1 MKLKTLFLKGIL
13 FFALISYAQNPNSNI
28 YYKINPTHSNHFL
41 SVSANMFKNGT
52 QIIQWENPPNTCE
65 DGQAYKFEK
74 VNAYYKIT
82 ARNKFGKCLTLTEQK
97 NGANIVLDDF
107 KNSDL
112 QLWKIEHLGND
123 VYSIKNKDT
132 NLGFDIYGRDVNNG
146 AYLTVW
152 EYVGNSNQK
161 FKLIPAEEETPY
173 WENLGPEINTS
184 QSDYAPCFSPDGK
197 TLFFSRGDTKGN
209 YIYNSKVY
217 KATQNPDGSWG
228 NVKHMPEFDFG
239 ENGRVVSF
247 LPGGNEI
254 IIFGDFTGGDDMFS
268 IVEKTENGWSK
279 PKPMGIKKPKIK
291 YNTWTGFLA
300 SDGRTFIIEMN
311 LTDRNDESDLY
322 VSFKSDNGKWSAPKY
337 MGDVINKQK
346 QWDGTPYLSPDMK
359 SLYYNASREGR
370 HGTDIYVTRRLDDT
384 WLKWSEPERIDKGIY
399 IYSVIQ
405 NYSIPGNGEYG
416 YFVSGMKTFGE
427 GDIFRMKV
435 SPTQRPEAFLTI
447 NGNTLNAKNKK
458 AVSAKIYFEDLESG
472 KRMGEVNSNPSTG
485 AYQIMLPK
493 GKNYGIYASSDGFYS
508 VNENIETKDL
518 SNFKT
523 VEKNILLF
531 PVEKGET
538 IRLNNIFF
546 DFGKATLRKESYP
559 ELERVIALLEKNQK
573 LKIEIQGHTDNVGD
587 DNSNLILS
595 ENRAKA
601 VKEYILKNGIKE
613 NQIASKGFGES
624 KPIVPNTTD
633 ANRQENRRVDFLI
646 L

>member
-1 MKLKTLFLKGIL
+1 MKLRFIILKGIL
-13 FFALISYAQNPNSNI
+13 LCSFISYSQEPNSNSF
-28 YYKINPTHSNHFL
+28 YKINPTHSSHYL

-52 QIIQWENPPNTCE
+52 QIIQWENPPGTCE

-74 VNAYYKIT
+74 VGVNYKIT
-82 ARNKFGKCLTLTEQK
+82 VRNKYGKCLTLTERK

-112 QLWKIEHLGND
+112 QLWKVDHIGNG

-132 NLGFDIYGRDVNNG
+132 NFGFDIYGRNSNNG
-146 AYLTVW
+146 ANLTVW
-152 EYVGNSNQK
+152 EYVGNSNQQ
-161 FKLIPAEEETPY
+161 FKLLIAEDETPY

-184 QSDYAPCFSPDGK
+184 QSDYSPCFSPDGK

-217 KATQNPDGSWG
+217 MATQNQDGTWG
-228 NVKHMPEFDFG
+228 NVKPMPEFDFG

-254 IIFGDFTGGDDMFS
+254 VIFGDFTGGDDMFS
-268 IVEKTENGWSK
+268 IVEKTANGWSK
-279 PKPMGIKKPKIK
+279 PKPMGIKKPNIK

-322 VSFKSDNGKWSAPKY
+322 VSLKDDSGKWSKPKY
-337 MGDVINKQK
+337 MGDVLNKPK

-370 HGTDIYVTRRLDDT
+370 QGTDIYVARRLDAT
-384 WLKWSEPERIDKGIY
+384 WLNWSEPERIDKGIY

-435 SPTQRPEAFLTI
+435 DSKQRPEAFLTI

-458 AVSAKIYFEDLESG
+458 VVAAKIYFEDLDSG

-485 AYQIMLPK
+485 AFQIMLPK
-493 GKNYGIYASSDGFYS
+493 GKNYGIYASSEGYYS
-508 VNENIETKDL
+508 INENIETKNL
-518 SNFKT
+518 SSFKML
-523 VEKNILLF
+523 EKNILLF
-531 PVEKGET
+531 PIEKGET

-546 DFGKATLRKESYP
+546 DIGKASLRDESYP
-559 ELERVIALLEKNQK
+559 ELERVINLLKKDSK
-573 LKIEIQGHTDNVGD
+573 LSIEIQGHTDNVGD

-601 VKEYILKNGIKE
+601 VKEYIISKGVQEK
-613 NQIASKGFGES
+613 QISSKGFGES
-624 KPIVPNTTD
+624 KPLVPNTTD
-633 ANRQENRRVDFLI
+633 TNRQENRRVDFLI